1 MLLQIY
7 NLLLNLAFF
16 FLKGKLKKK
25 YTNGFDERQGKIDKN
40 KISHLVGKCFWINAV
55 SVGEAQ
61 AAISFMKAARNEGF
75 SCPFLLSTTT
85 ETGRKM
91 AFDLAGNE
99 NLFTHIYA
107 VWDKKEFVI
116 NALETLKPIAYATVE
131 TEIWPNIL
139 LECKKRKIKTILING
154 RISDR
159 TWQKISH
166 PPFLHIA
173 GRVFSLFD
181 VITCRDETDRK
192 RLTSI
197 SVPADKIFVTGDSKI
212 DELLRRKEE
221 RQESIENTRE
231 TILSYFPQDTN
242 KLIIAGS
249 THSPE
254 EEIVFGVFAKL
265 KRLSNNGIR
274 AKFISVPRHPERVG
288 KVVGIAALN
297 ELSAIRLSEI
307 EKTNSARN
315 NLDVIVV
322 DKIGVLFDFYGASD
336 VAFVGGSFVD
346 KGGQNILEPLV
357 WGVPTCYG
365 PHMEDFAEPAS
376 YFEKENVA
384 HKVLDSDEL
393 YTKLVEL
400 LIENKATNILA
411 SDRYFTEHGGTSYKL
426 ARIIKPFL
434 EV

>member
-1 MLLQIY
+1 MLLGLY
-7 NLLLNLAFF
+7 NCLLNLAFCF
-16 FLKGKLKKK
+16 FKGKLQKK
-25 YTNGFDERQGKIDKN
+25 YTNGFAERQGKFDTD

-61 AAISFMKAARNEGF
+61 AAVSFIKAARNEGI

-91 AFDLAGNE
+91 AFDLAGTE
-99 NLFTHIYA
+99 NLFTHTYA
-107 VWDKKEFVI
+107 VWDKKDFVI
-116 NALETLKPIAYATVE
+116 NALETIKPIAYATVE
-131 TEIWPNIL
+131 TEIWPNML
-139 LECKKRKIKTILING
+139 LECRKRKIKTILING

-159 TWQKISH
+159 TWHKISR
-166 PPFLHIA
+166 PFASHIA

-181 VITCRDETDRK
+181 VITCRDETDRR

-197 SVPADKIFVTGDSKI
+197 SVPADKIYVTGDSKI

-221 RQESIENTRE
+221 RQKGIEVTRKKL
-231 TILSYFPQDTN
+231 LSYFSQGTKN
-242 KLIIAGS
+242 LIIAGS

-265 KRLSNNGIR
+265 KKNNNDIKV
-274 AKFISVPRHPERVG
+274 KFISVPRHPERVDT
-288 KVVGIAALN
+288 VLEIAEQN
-297 ELSAIRLSEI
+297 GLSAIRLSEI
-307 EKTNSARN
+307 EKANCASN
-315 NLDVIVV
+315 NLDVVVV
-322 DKIGVLFDFYGASD
+322 DKIGVLFDFYGACD
-336 VAFVGGSFVD
+336 IAFVGGSFVN

-376 YFEKENVA
+376 FFEKEQVA
-384 HKVLDSDEL
+384 HRVLDAHEL
-393 YTKLVEL
+393 YTRLEKLLKNED
-400 LIENKATNILA
+400 KAKNILA

>member
-1 MLLQIY
+1 MLLRIY
-7 NLLLNLAFF
+7 NFLLNFVFF
-16 FLKGKLKKK
+16 FLKGKLKEK
-25 YTNGFDERQGKIDKN
+25 YAKGFDERQGN
-40 KISHLVGKCFWINAV
+40 FTTSKISHLIGKCFWINAV

-61 AAISFMKAARNEGF
+61 AAISFIKAARNDGF

-99 NLFTHIYA
+99 NLFTHVYA
-107 VWDKKEFVI
+107 VWDKKDFVTK
-116 NALETLKPIAYATVE
+116 ALDMIKPIAYATVE

-139 LECKKRKIKTILING
+139 IECKKRKIRTILING

-159 TWQKISH
+159 TWQKISR
-166 PPFLHIA
+166 PFVLHIA

-181 VITCRDETDRK
+181 IITCRDETDKK
-192 RLTSI
+192 RLTSL
-197 SVPADKIFVTGDSKI
+197 SVSPDKIFVTGDSKI

-221 RQESIENTRE
+221 RQRSIDDIRRKL
-231 TILSYFPQDTN
+231 LSYFSPDT
-242 KLIIAGS
+242 KRLIIAGS

-254 EEIVFGVFAKL
+254 EEIVFSVFARLKKL
-265 KRLSNNGIR
+265 NNNV
-274 AKFISVPRHPERVG
+274 KFISVPRHPERVDE
-288 KVVGIAALN
+288 VLEIAMQN
-297 ELSAIRLSEI
+297 ELSAVRFSEI
-307 EKTNSARN
+307 EKAKNTKT
-315 NLDVIVV
+315 DYDIIVV

-336 VAFVGGSFVD
+336 IAFVGGSFVD

-376 YFEKENVA
+376 YFEKENISHRVFNA
-384 HKVLDSDEL
+384 DEL
-393 YTKLVEL
+393 YTKFVSL
-400 LIENKATNILA
+400 LKDDWKEQNLPR
-411 SDRYFTEHGGTSYKL
+411 SDRYFAEHSGTSYKL
-426 ARIIKPFL
+426 AKIIKPIL